1 MRRREFIGVIC
12 GAALTRLSC
21 AAAQQP
27 GKVWRIGI
35 VFTAERGE
43 PDAKALEQSLAELG
57 SAEGSNVVLLHRFVD
72 PQPDKIEE
80 AVGSLV
86 PQIDLLV
93 VRGSRERLAGPCAR
107 ALSCSPLRGPRLGAD
122 LSGATLIFPGC
133 RIHATV
139 PRRDPKTA
147 A

>member
-43 PDAKALEQSLAELG
+43 PDAKALEQSLAESEPAL
-57 SAEGSNVVLLHRFVD
+57 
-72 PQPDKIEE
+72 IEVP
-80 AVGSLV
+80 VGEMPS
-86 PQIDLLV
+86 PWPFIDLPK
-93 VRGSRERLAGPCAR
+93 VRG
-107 ALSCSPLRGPRLGAD
+107 
-122 LSGATLIFPGC
+122 
-133 RIHATV
+133 V
-139 PRRDPKTA
+139 
-147 A
+147 